1 MKENSNV
8 LLFETKTP
16 AWVLTLE
23 IFQSAAVFSGHQGG
37 LSWSKY
43 ERGARTFKW
52 WHAEDLRYG
61 SCKTKVKHW
70 LKEKGLE
77 EKETGSFRGRFHDMI
92 MKHYQAAWWLQISLN
107 KLGPRP
113 HSVTSWSRARCFG
126 RLVARCCWQICSTLG
141 GSLWPC
147 FVQLWQSSFHLFHS
161 LKVCPLLQSA
171 ALHLSSYPQES
182 LLVSLSSPRLS
193 VRTFAYLCPPPAS
206 AVVPL
211 RVWMDT
217 RNIEHV
223 LLHLFK
229 HCDSNLPRM

>member
-43 ERGARTFKW
+43 ERGARAFKW

-92 MKHYQAAWWLQISLN
+92 MKHYQAAW
-107 KLGPRP
+107 
-113 HSVTSWSRARCFG
+113 TSWAPGLIAWLREAGLDVLEGLWLAAADKYAAAAS
-126 RLVARCCWQICSTLG
+126 STNM
-141 GSLWPC
+141 
-147 FVQLWQSSFHLFHS
+147 Q
-161 LKVCPLLQSA
+161 
-171 ALHLSSYPQES
+171 
-182 LLVSLSSPRLS
+182 R
-193 VRTFAYLCPPPAS
+193 AYLCCS
-206 AVVPL
+206 
-211 RVWMDT
+211 
-217 RNIEHV
+217 
-223 LLHLFK
+223 LHICAGRKPRKMQFPSWLK
-229 HCDSNLPRM
+229 TSRPVSNRSWGGAL

>member
-23 IFQSAAVFSGHQGG
+23 IFQSAAVFSGHQRG

-43 ERGARTFKW
+43 ERGARAFKW

-107 KLGPRP
+107 KLGLIAWLREAGLTMFWKACG
-113 HSVTSWSRARCFG
+113 SLLLTNMQQQRA
-126 RLVARCCWQICSTLG
+126 AQICSEHI
-141 GSLWPC
+141 C
-147 FVQLWQSSFHLFHS
+147 AARCIFVLVENREKCSFQVDWKHPGLLAIVVEVVHFNVMSSGI
-161 LKVCPLLQSA
+161 C
-171 ALHLSSYPQES
+171 
-182 LLVSLSSPRLS
+182 
-193 VRTFAYLCPPPAS
+193 
-206 AVVPL
+206 
-211 RVWMDT
+211 D
-217 RNIEHV
+217 V
-223 LLHLFK
+223 LT
-229 HCDSNLPRM
+229 M

>member
-16 AWVLTLE
+16 AWVLT
-23 IFQSAAVFSGHQGG
+23 FQSAAVFSGHQGG

-43 ERGARTFKW
+43 ERGARAFKW

-61 SCKTKVKHW
+61 SCKTKEKHW

-113 HSVTSWSRARCFG
+113 HSVTSWSRAGCFG
-126 RLVARCCWQICSTLG
+126 RLVARCCWQICS
-141 GSLWPC
+141 SSEQHKYAASI
-147 FVQLWQSSFHLFHS
+147 FVLVENWEKCSFQVDWKHPGLLAIVVEVVHFNVMSSGI
-161 LKVCPLLQSA
+161 C
-171 ALHLSSYPQES
+171 
-182 LLVSLSSPRLS
+182 
-193 VRTFAYLCPPPAS
+193 
-206 AVVPL
+206 
-211 RVWMDT
+211 D
-217 RNIEHV
+217 V
-223 LLHLFK
+223 LT
-229 HCDSNLPRM
+229 M

>member
-23 IFQSAAVFSGHQGG
+23 IFQSAAVFSGHQRG

-43 ERGARTFKW
+43 EHGARAFKW

-126 RLVARCCWQICSTLG
+126 RLVARCCWQICS
-141 GSLWPC
+141 
-147 FVQLWQSSFHLFHS
+147 SSEQH
-161 LKVCPLLQSA
+161 KYA
-171 ALHLSSYPQES
+171 ASI
-182 LLVSLSSPRLS
+182 
-193 VRTFAYLCPPPAS
+193 F
-206 AVVPL
+206 
-211 RVWMDT
+211 
-217 RNIEHV
+217 V
-223 LLHLFK
+223 LLAASL
-229 HCDSNLPRM
+229 CW